1 MCCRYYLERL
11 GEMCCKYYLERL
23 GEMCCTILS
32 REARRNV
39 L

>member
-1 MCCRYYLERL
+1 MCCKYYLERL
-11 GEMCCKYYLERL
+11 GEMCCTYYLERL